1 MAIVKIVHMKFINTT
16 FLNSG
21 KPRTIL
27 IKKNILG
34 SLLTKGVSIFVSLL
48 YVPITLNYLNET
60 RYGIWMTLTSIV
72 AWMAVFDVGLG
83 NGLRNKLS
91 EAISTNQ
98 IVKSQKYV
106 STTYAML
113 SLIALIFFIAFFI
126 ANQWI
131 NWSSVLNAPLEYQ
144 EELNKLAQITFYL
157 FGIRFVLSIITTV
170 LAADQRPALG
180 STLDLIS
187 SIIGLIIILVLTYTH
202 NSSLISFGL
211 ASMLTPVLVFFVA
224 SVFFYHKRYS
234 YLRPRWHSIDLS
246 HAKSLTNI
254 GVQFFIIQ
262 ISGLVIYQ
270 TSNILI
276 SQFFSPA
283 MVTPYNIVFKYY
295 GVLTMVWGVILTPL
309 WSAYTQALAQNDY
322 QWIRDTLFKF
332 RKYLIITICVILLM
346 LFLSNVIINYWTS
359 GKIEVSIT
367 LNLIIVLYT
376 LIGIWNTIYA
386 VLLNGIG
393 VIKMQVFTSI
403 FAALI
408 HLPLSYVLVK
418 YASMGSEGVV
428 LSMTISI
435 SLFAILGPITTN
447 RLFRK
452 WSHN

>member
-1 MAIVKIVHMKFINTT
+1 
-16 FLNSG
+16 
-21 KPRTIL
+21 
-27 IKKNILG
+27 
-34 SLLTKGVSIFVSLL
+34 
-48 YVPITLNYLNET
+48 
-60 RYGIWMTLTSIV
+60 MTLTSMV
-72 AWMAVFDVGLG
+72 AWMAVFDIGLG
-83 NGLRNKLS
+83 NGLRNKLT
-91 EAISTNQ
+91 EAIATNQ
-98 IVKSQKYV
+98 KSNSQKFV

-113 SLIALIFFIAFFI
+113 SIIALIFFVAFFI
-126 ANQWI
+126 ANHWI
-131 NWSSVLNAPLEYQ
+131 NWSSVLNAPLEYKD
-144 EELNKLAQITFYL
+144 ELSKLAQITVYL

-187 SIIGLIIILVLTYTH
+187 SVIGLIIILVLTYTH

-211 ASMLTPVLVFFVA
+211 ASMLTPVIVFLIA
-224 SVFFYHKRYS
+224 SVIFYSKSYS
-234 YLRPRWHSIDLS
+234 YLRPSWRSIDMS

-254 GVQFFIIQ
+254 GVQFFVIQ

-295 GVLTMVWGVILTPL
+295 GVLTMIWGVILTPL
-309 WSAYTQALAQNDY
+309 WSAYTHALAQNDY
-322 QWIRDTLFKF
+322 QWIRETLSKF
-332 RKYLIITICVILLM
+332 RKYLVFTVCIILVMLL
-346 LFLSNVIINYWTS
+346 LSNIVIKYWTS
-359 GKIEVSIT
+359 GKIEVSLT

-403 FAALI
+403 FAALL

-428 LSMTISI
+428 LSMAISI
-435 SLFAILGPITTN
+435 SLFAVLGPITTN
-447 RLFRK
+447 KVFRK
-452 WSHN
+452 WSQN